1 MTRFLRNSV
10 GLKSSTTQII
20 GIRAVVTRFMEILK
34 LYFPLIFSD
43 TDSLLG
49 NFLKGKSYIRV
60 KAVTRVQV
68 WVNIDIKFQFLFLAC
83 FIFFRIS
90 QLTSTMKISLDFS
103 AQYCIVRLFFLFL
116 QEKMNSQILQ
126 NKNPR
131 EKENLLRRM
140 PRIILLQILSFL
152 LFQVLL
158 SHALTII
165 QHSFSVV
172 IAALKM
178 QS

>member
-1 MTRFLRNSV
+1 
-10 GLKSSTTQII
+10 
-20 GIRAVVTRFMEILK
+20 
-34 LYFPLIFSD
+34 
-43 TDSLLG
+43 
-49 NFLKGKSYIRV
+49 
-60 KAVTRVQV
+60 
-68 WVNIDIKFQFLFLAC
+68 
-83 FIFFRIS
+83 
-90 QLTSTMKISLDFS
+90 MKISLDFS